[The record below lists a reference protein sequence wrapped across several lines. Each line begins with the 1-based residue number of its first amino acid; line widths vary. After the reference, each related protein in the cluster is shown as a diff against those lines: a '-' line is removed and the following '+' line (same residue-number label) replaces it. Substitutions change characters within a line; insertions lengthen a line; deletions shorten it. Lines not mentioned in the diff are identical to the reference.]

1 MDNVTK
7 VFSKRLKQLR
17 GNKSQDD
24 VAKDIGISRGA
35 LSYYEKGERNPDIN
49 ILSSIAKYYNVSADY
64 LLGLSDTPTLS
75 VEEKAICDT
84 IGLSQN
90 SVDILKI
97 HAQRARQTPVKD
109 DESEDDWELI
119 MWSYLSL
126 QAINIIIGDP
136 ELLSNI
142 ASYFFTEY
150 THYTD
155 FYGGDIYHPIS
166 SLELFDSKFHI
177 SYSNDY
183 DFLSDAIF
191 LRIQRT
197 FLSIRKEFLQKLY
210 KELQAYDTEN
220 EEYSQEIIYS
230 TIRSLLD
237 PLMKNLSHR

>member
-1 MDNVTK
+1 M
-7 VFSKRLKQLR
+7 SGCLLAEYEI
-17 GNKSQDD
+17 SQMKEAGTLPED
-24 VAKDIGISRGA
+24 GA
-35 LSYYEKGERNPDIN
+35 LIKTIVTTNLAND
-49 ILSSIAKYYNVSADY
+49 IAKYYNVSADY

-136 ELLSNI
+136 ELLSDI

-197 FLSIRKEFLQKLY
+197 FSSIRKEFLQKLY

-230 TIRSLLD
+230 TIRSLLE

>member
-17 GNKSQDD
+17 GNKSQDE

-49 ILSSIAKYYNVSADY
+49 TLSSIAKYYNVSADY

-84 IGLSQN
+84 IGLSKN

-97 HAQRARQTPVKD
+97 HAQRARQTSVKD
-109 DESEDDWELI
+109 DEAEDDWELI
-119 MWSYLSL
+119 MWSYLTL
-126 QAINIIIGDP
+126 QAINIIVGNP
-136 ELLSNI
+136 ELLGDI
-142 ASYFFTEY
+142 ASYFFTEF

-155 FYGGDIYHPIS
+155 FYGEDIYHPIS

-177 SYSNDY
+177 SYSDDY

-197 FLSIRKEFLQKLY
+197 FSSIRTEFLQRLY
-210 KELQAYDTEN
+210 KELQAYNIQN
-220 EEYSQEIIYS
+220 EEYSPKIAY
-230 TIRSLLD
+230 TTMRSLLD
-237 PLMKNLSHR
+237 SLMEHLSHR

>member
-84 IGLSQN
+84 IGLSKN

-126 QAINIIIGDP
+126 QA
-136 ELLSNI
+136 
-142 ASYFFTEY
+142 
-150 THYTD
+150 
-155 FYGGDIYHPIS
+155 
-166 SLELFDSKFHI
+166 FDSKFHI

-191 LRIQRT
+191 FRIQRT